1 MATPTTEDKKLRN
14 EVSEIKMDLSAMY
27 ANIDNLTRNLRS
39 SKATKANQVRQYLEE
54 LKSIIRKQDEKLANF
69 MTKL

>member
-14 EVSEIKMDLSAMY
+14 EVSGIKMDLSAMY

-39 SKATKANQVRQYLEE
+39 SKATNAYQVRQYLEE
-54 LKSIIRKQDEKLANF
+54 LKSIIRKQDDKLANF